1 MHQHLQLSV
10 QLGFAIFFSL
20 INVQENLAVN
30 SEFALDQV
38 SFSPKEQNLP
48 MLFNEGE
55 NSQVTNVHAECA
67 AVHWDKPADTDVTYL
82 TGFTKRLCEEHHVDI

>member
-1 MHQHLQLSV
+1 M
-10 QLGFAIFFSL
+10 
-20 INVQENLAVN
+20 NVQENLAVD

-55 NSQVTNVHAECA
+55 NSQVRKFPPECA
-67 AVHWDKPADTDVTYL
+67 PMH
-82 TGFTKRLCEEHHVDI
+82 